1 MTKEEFLKDV
11 GNWSNHR
18 YLLWP
23 ALEATKHLK
32 LPVLELGCGDGS
44 TPFLRKYCADN
55 GLALRSFDS
64 NKEWAKKMDVAHCP
78 NWDTMEW
85 FYKQR
90 YSVVLVD
97 ESPGEHRK
105 VSIELFLR
113 YPEHA
118 KILVVHDSEPK
129 GWNASDYQV
138 RPLFDRFKYV
148 LDYESPKPGAWAT
161 AVSNFI
167 NVRKFEV

>member
-1 MTKEEFLKDV
+1 MTKEEFLEGV

-18 YLLWP
+18 HLLWP

-44 TPFLRKYCADN
+44 TPFLRKYCEAN
-55 GLALRSFDS
+55 GLELFSYDY
-64 NKEWAKKMDVAHCP
+64 NKDWSGKYNVPHVT
-78 NWDTMEW
+78 NWDNIPWRKE
-85 FYKQR
+85 
-90 YSVVLVD
+90 YSVALID

-105 VSIELFLR
+105 ESIRLLM
-113 YPEHA
+113 HV
-118 KILVVHDSEPK
+118 KVLVVHDSEPK

-138 RPLFDRFKYV
+138 RPVFDKFKYV

-161 AVSNFI
+161 ALSNFI
-167 NVRKFEV
+167 NVTKFDV